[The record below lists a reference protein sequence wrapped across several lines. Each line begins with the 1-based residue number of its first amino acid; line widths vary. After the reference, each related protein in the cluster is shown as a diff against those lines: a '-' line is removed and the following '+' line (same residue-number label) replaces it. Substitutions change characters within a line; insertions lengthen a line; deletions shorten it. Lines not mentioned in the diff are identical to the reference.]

1 MTKTLPTQPHLDWL
15 KKTAK
20 ERLAELRAREPL
32 AKLHQAQL
40 AVARDYGFPGWRALK
55 AHVDTLSIDGQVI
68 AATIAGNARALGKL
82 LIAHPRKLGLI
93 GGPWNAP
100 LLHLAAEAGHLD
112 CVSLL
117 LRRGFDA
124 GKRDRTDKATAL
136 HWAAAGGHLDV
147 AKRLLAAGADI
158 DGAGDGHGLGV
169 IGWATCFKDIHAV
182 LAEFLLA
189 RGAKPTIFAA
199 VALGREDLVR
209 ALVRAEPAL
218 LGSLKMSRFEH
229 YRTPLH
235 FAVLKNRPD
244 MVRLLLELGADP
256 RARDSRGYTPLNFAK
271 PESDPAITQLLIA
284 AGAQPTE
291 RNVNR
296 FEHLVPVLNV
306 GSVAASIDYYVNKLG
321 FRKLWDWGDPP
332 TFAGVGRDQVELFLS
347 QDDWGG
353 PTSLSIFVQD
363 VDALYEDY
371 QKSGAAV
378 RRPPTNFPWGVR
390 GMDVEDPDGHRLRFS
405 GDGGEEYRPEGSR

>member
-1 MTKTLPTQPHLDWL
+1 MKKTLPAQPNLDWL

-20 ERLAELRAREPL
+20 QRRVELRACEPS
-32 AKLHQAQL
+32 AKLHQPQL
-40 AVARDYGFPGWRALK
+40 AIARDYGFAGWPALK
-55 AHVDTLSIDGQVI
+55 ALVDTLSIDGQVI
-68 AATIAGNARALGKL
+68 AATIAGKARELGKL
-82 LIAHPRKLGLI
+82 LANHPRKIGLT

-100 LLHLAAEAGHLD
+100 LLHLAAEGGHLD

-124 GKRDRTDKATAL
+124 DKRDRTDKATAL
-136 HWAAAGGHLDV
+136 HWAAAGGRLDV
-147 AKRLLAAGADI
+147 ARRLLAAGADI

-169 IGWATCFKDIHAV
+169 IGWATCFKDVHAQ
-182 LAEFLLA
+182 LAEFLLS

-199 VALGREDLVR
+199 AALGREDLVR

-256 RARDSRGYTPLNFAK
+256 RARDSRGYTALNFAT
-271 PESDPAITQLLIA
+271 PESDPAIAEVLMA

-296 FEHLVPVLNV
+296 LEHLVPVLNV
-306 GSVAASIDYYVNKLG
+306 ASVALSIDYYVNKLG

-332 TFAGVGRDQVELFLS
+332 TFAGVGRDQVEIFLS

-363 VDALYEDY
+363 VDALHEDY
-371 QKSGAAV
+371 RKSGAAI
-378 RRPPTNFPWGVR
+378 RRPPTNFPWGAR
-390 GMDVEDPDGHRLRFS
+390 GMDVEDPDGHRLRFG
-405 GDGGEEYRPEGSR
+405 GDGGEEYRTEGSR